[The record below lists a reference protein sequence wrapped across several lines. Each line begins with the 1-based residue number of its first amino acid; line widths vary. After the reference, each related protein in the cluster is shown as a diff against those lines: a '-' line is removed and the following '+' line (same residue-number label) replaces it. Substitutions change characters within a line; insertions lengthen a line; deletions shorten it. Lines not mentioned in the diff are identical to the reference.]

1 MCKRIFFLLA
11 AIFLSVCG
19 YAQIALEPSV
29 IASGGG
35 YGESETMSISWT
47 AGQLASTTLSGGEMI
62 LTQGFQQPLDFGTG
76 ISTQELN
83 WEITAYPNPVADEL
97 NIRFDIDRTRDFW
110 IEIQDVTG
118 RVLSLEQHK
127 EIFPADVLQINT
139 SNFTYGVYFLKVFTP
154 DREQSQVLSI
164 RKL

>member
-1 MCKRIFFLLA
+1 MSKRIFFVLA
-11 AIFLSVCG
+11 AIFFSVCG
-19 YAQIALEPSV
+19 FAQIALEPSV
-29 IASGGG
+29 IASGGS
-35 YGESETMSISWT
+35 YAENESMSISWT
-47 AGQLASTTLSGGEMI
+47 LGELATTTLSGGDMI
-62 LTQGFQQPLDFGTG
+62 LTQGFHQPIDFGTG
-76 ISTQELN
+76 ISTIELN
-83 WEITAYPNPVADEL
+83 WGITAYPNPVADEL

-127 EIFPADVLQINT
+127 EVFPADVLQINT
-139 SNFTYGVYFLKVFTP
+139 SNFTYGVYFLKVFTL

>member
-1 MCKRIFFLLA
+1 MSKRIFFVLA
-11 AIFLSVCG
+11 AIFFSVCG
-19 YAQIALEPSV
+19 FSQIALEPSV
-29 IASGGG
+29 IASGGS
-35 YGESETMSISWT
+35 YAETETMSISWT
-47 AGQLASTTLSGGEMI
+47 LGELATTTLSGGDMI
-62 LTQGFQQPLDFGTG
+62 LTQGFQQPIDFETG

-83 WEITAYPNPVADEL
+83 WEITAYPNPVSDEL
-97 NIRFDIDRTRDFW
+97 NVRFDIDRTRDFW

-127 EIFPADVLQINT
+127 EVFPANVLQINT